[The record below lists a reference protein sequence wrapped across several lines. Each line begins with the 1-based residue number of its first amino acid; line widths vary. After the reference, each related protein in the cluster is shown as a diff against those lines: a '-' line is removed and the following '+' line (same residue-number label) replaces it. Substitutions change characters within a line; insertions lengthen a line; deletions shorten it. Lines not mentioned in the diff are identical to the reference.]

1 MEIALDWPPKKA
13 CCRVKKKFQ
22 KSFVQPFVHTLFLFI
37 VLFLPTVW
45 RFHINKQEDDNNY
58 IYR

>member
-1 MEIALDWPPKKA
+1 MEIVLDWPPKKA
-13 CCRVKKKFQ
+13 CCRVKKKFRA
-22 KSFVQPFVHTLFLFI
+22 HIILFI
-37 VLFLPTVW
+37 ELFLPTVW